1 MHKSKNQLWDVK
13 GNNYTPNVVKVE
25 TIDPELNMRRILSLP
40 EIQKADE
47 QQSDYADD
55 WNEFIAVKGINT
67 IIKNITIYL
76 YSV

>member
-55 WNEFIAVKGINT
+55 WNEFIAVKGINA
-67 IIKNITIYL
+67 IIKNIIMYL

>member
-25 TIDPELNMRRILSLP
+25 TIDPEMNMRRILSLP

-67 IIKNITIYL
+67 IIKNIMMYL
-76 YSV
+76 YSI